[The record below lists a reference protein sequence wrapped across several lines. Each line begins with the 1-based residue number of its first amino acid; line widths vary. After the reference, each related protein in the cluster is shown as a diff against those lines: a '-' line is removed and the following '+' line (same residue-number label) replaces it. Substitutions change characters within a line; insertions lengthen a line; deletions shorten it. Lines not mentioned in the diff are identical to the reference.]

1 MKPHCHGASLIESL
15 TALSVFAVGSAASGA
30 WFHASMAM
38 DAAASR
44 TMATVTAIADLR
56 ERMRANPLGVSG
68 GSYNATTPSD
78 AGCAGGCT
86 PDQLAADDLARFR
99 ASLRRH
105 VGSSTASV
113 VRCEDISGCLVRV
126 TLGRHVV
133 AATSFRP

>member
-1 MKPHCHGASLIESL
+1 MKAHCHGASLIESL

-68 GSYNATTPSD
+68 GSYNATTPSIAD
-78 AGCAGGCT
+78 CAAGCT
-86 PDQLAADDLARFR
+86 PVQLAADDLARFR

-105 VGSSTASV
+105 VGSSTVSV
-113 VRCEDISGCLVRV
+113 VRCEDISGCVVRV